1 MKWENTCFAY
11 KETAEQCKA
20 DLDAAGIRTG
30 EIIVDA
36 DGMRIRY
43 YVPWLAIGKEQHET
57 ALKIICS
64 HLD

>member
-11 KETAEQCKA
+11 KETAEQCKIDLVNA
-20 DLDAAGIRTG
+20 DIKTG
-30 EIIVDA
+30 NIIVEA

-43 YVPWLAIGKEQHET
+43 YVPWMAIGKEQYET
-57 ALKIICS
+57 ALKIVCS